1 VREHKWVINKER
13 QLQND
18 KTFIFHNTSLFLL
31 IFDIGM
37 QLVNVDF
44 KRVYNGVI
52 RDHYKL
58 RLIKIITIK

>member
-1 VREHKWVINKER
+1 MIKR
-13 QLQND
+13 
-18 KTFIFHNTSLFLL
+18 LFFTILLFL

-52 RDHYKL
+52 RNHYKL
-58 RLIKIITIK
+58 RLIKIITI